1 MESRNKAL
9 SHLRKSLRSGRGE
22 ELPMQKVSV
31 MAPDKKGLEEGLTKA
46 KELMESGIP
55 SKIMDSM
62 KSKNEDD
69 METPEHESS
78 ESKDFEMGEDEADS
92 EMSSE
97 DKAPEDM
104 SREELIE
111 LVKKLKEQ
119 E

>member
-31 MAPDKKGLEEGLTKA
+31 MAPDKKGLEEGLKKA
-46 KELMESGIP
+46 EDLMKSGVIEKVMKPEMES
-55 SKIMDSM
+55 D
-62 KSKNEDD
+62 EHED
-69 METPEHESS
+69 MESEDYEAGEES
-78 ESKDFEMGEDEADS
+78 EEM
-92 EMSSE
+92 E

-111 LVKKLKEQ
+111 LVKKLKESK
-119 E
+119 